1 MKEKLKIQKSQGG
14 NQIGILKIKSSI
26 IQIKMKLKAL
36 LNRMEEVENRVL
48 GIEDKVIRSI
58 RSENTNGTCKTSG
71 IPSKSQIYFEK

>member
-48 GIEDKVIRSI
+48 GIEDKLKR
-58 RSENTNGTCKTSG
+58 N
-71 IPSKSQIYFEK
+71 